1 MKGETTKYY
10 KYDKSGSGS
19 LTVPIALA
27 NALEWEHKDQI
38 HIIIKTIGNNTGLFF
53 YKQKE

>member
-19 LTVPIALA
+19 LTIPIALA
-27 NALEWEHKDQI
+27 NALEWEHKDHIQ
-38 HIIIKTIGNNTGLFF
+38 IIIKNIGSHTGLFI
-53 YKQKE
+53 YKRKE